1 MNKLEI
7 YCITNKQSEK
17 LDNLGVNLVGVG
29 TDDFKSNYIKCE
41 GGENINFKEKN
52 YSELTFHYWFWK
64 NKLSSYDENTWIGFV
79 KEEDSGLNQTMKI

>member
-17 LDNLGVNLVGVG
+17 LDNLGINLVGVG
-29 TDDFKSNYIKCE
+29 SNDFKSNYIKCI
-41 GGENINFKEKN
+41 GGENINFKERN

-64 NKLSSYDENTWIGFV
+64 NYLKNLITKLGLDFV
-79 KEEDSGLNQTMKI
+79 KREDFGLNQIKK